1 MLTNITWYVFNSG
14 CFRRAVSP
22 AFTFYLVK
30 DILYIRLRTEVDTV
44 ISCCFFPKAVV
55 GSTTPKE
62 GVCALYG
69 SRRVFPNPCLSLPS
83 PIKILITIFNGK
95 ENENNLISDE
105 NWHY

>member
-22 AFTFYLVK
+22 AFTFYFVTK
-30 DILYIRLRTEVDTV
+30 TYCTEVDTV

-55 GSTTPKE
+55 GSTTPKG

-69 SRRVFPNPCLSLPS
+69 SRRVFPHPCLSLPS
-83 PIKILITIFNGK
+83 HIKILITIFNGK

-105 NWHY
+105 N